1 MTKSFGFVGLLFGA
15 VLRLPITFY
24 LRDMLMDIIL
34 EIIAEKKARNIEP
47 THALFKDV
55 FDRATIEGIA
65 ADEIR
70 NGLNELFING
80 EIEVGDTLNDKWI
93 RILNN

>member
-1 MTKSFGFVGLLFGA
+1 
-15 VLRLPITFY
+15 
-24 LRDMLMDIIL
+24 MLKNIIL
-34 EIIAEKKARNIEP
+34 EIIAEKKASNIEP

-65 ADEIR
+65 ANDIR
-70 NGLNELFING
+70 NGLNELYLAG

-93 RILNN
+93 RIL

>member
-1 MTKSFGFVGLLFGA
+1 
-15 VLRLPITFY
+15 
-24 LRDMLMDIIL
+24 MLKNIIL
-34 EIIAEKKARNIEP
+34 KVIADKKAMNIEP
-47 THALFKDV
+47 THALFKEV

-65 ADEIR
+65 SDEIR

-93 RILNN
+93 RVL

>member
-1 MTKSFGFVGLLFGA
+1 MTNMILK
-15 VLRLPITFY
+15 
-24 LRDMLMDIIL
+24 IINQ
-34 EIIAEKKARNIEP
+34 ISSEKKASNIEP
-47 THALFKDV
+47 THALFKEV

-80 EIEVGDTLNDKWI
+80 EIEVGKTINDKWI
-93 RILNN
+93 KIK

>member
-1 MTKSFGFVGLLFGA
+1 
-15 VLRLPITFY
+15 
-24 LRDMLMDIIL
+24 MLKNTIL

-70 NGLNELFING
+70 KGLNELFING
-80 EIEVGDTLNDKWI
+80 EIEVGRTINDKYI
-93 RILNN
+93 KIK

>member
-1 MTKSFGFVGLLFGA
+1 MR
-15 VLRLPITFY
+15 LRMY
-24 LRDMLMDIIL
+24 MLKNTIL
-34 EIIAEKKARNIEP
+34 EIIADKKQRNIEP
-47 THALFKDV
+47 SHALFKEV

-80 EIEVGDTLNDKWI
+80 EIEVGRTINDKYI
-93 RILNN
+93 TIK

>member
-1 MTKSFGFVGLLFGA
+1 
-15 VLRLPITFY
+15 
-24 LRDMLMDIIL
+24 MLKNIIL

-65 ADEIR
+65 ADDIK
-70 NGLNELFING
+70 NGLNELYLAG
-80 EIEVGDTLNDKWI
+80 EIEVGNTLNDKWI
-93 RILNN
+93 KIK

>member
-1 MTKSFGFVGLLFGA
+1 
-15 VLRLPITFY
+15 
-24 LRDMLMDIIL
+24 MLKNIIL

-47 THALFKDV
+47 THALFKEV

-70 NGLNELFING
+70 KGLNELFMAG
-80 EIEVGDTLNDKWI
+80 EIEVGRTINDKYI
-93 RILNN
+93 RVL

>member
-1 MTKSFGFVGLLFGA
+1 
-15 VLRLPITFY
+15 
-24 LRDMLMDIIL
+24 MLKNIIL

-70 NGLNELFING
+70 KGLNELYLAG

-93 RILNN
+93 KIK

>member
-1 MTKSFGFVGLLFGA
+1 
-15 VLRLPITFY
+15 
-24 LRDMLMDIIL
+24 MLKNLIL
-34 EIIAEKKARNIEP
+34 GIIADKKARNIEP
-47 THALFKDV
+47 AHALFKEV

-70 NGLNELFING
+70 NGLNELYLAG

-93 RILNN
+93 KII